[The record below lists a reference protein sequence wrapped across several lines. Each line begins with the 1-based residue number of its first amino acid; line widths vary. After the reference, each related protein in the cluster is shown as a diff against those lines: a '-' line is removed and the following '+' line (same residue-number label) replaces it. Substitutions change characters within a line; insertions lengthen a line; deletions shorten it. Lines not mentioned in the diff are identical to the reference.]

1 MRQQKRELNKTQRQ
15 LTRDQS
21 ALERQEKQL
30 VRLVFLWGDPRG
42 GAMGLE
48 IRLISFIGRARDG

>member
-15 LTRDQS
+15 LARDQN

-30 VRLVFLWGDPRG
+30 VRLIIICVTAVVFLS
-42 GAMGLE
+42 LNHE
-48 IRLISFIGRARDG
+48 LVIVQ